1 MPVTPKP
8 GEQYV
13 IRRKI
18 LKIFGAAFHV
28 YGPDGSVVA
37 YCKQKAFRLR
47 EDIRLFTDDSATD
60 ELLVMRTQ
68 QVIDFGATYD
78 VDVPGAGIIA
88 QLRRKGMKSTF
99 LRDEWLVF
107 NDQGKEIA
115 IISERGSFLS
125 FLRRWIEWVSVFSP
139 QKFDVVRQSDGA
151 HLAEFR
157 QHFNPFVYRMSVSI
171 LADDPE
177 LDELALLAAGCL
189 ISAIEGRQN

>member
-177 LDELALLAAGCL
+177 LDKLALLAAGCL